1 MILKG
6 KFNTANIFTEN
17 VEEACVEQ
25 IKNLLNIEAF
35 AGTKIRIMPDCHA
48 GKEKNKGVIV
58 LWIKRY

>member
-6 KFNTANIFTEN
+6 KFNTAKIFTEN

-48 GKEKNKGVIV
+48 GKEKK
-58 LWIKRY
+58 IKV